1 MADLRGS
8 HIPIAATARTT
19 PFWQRVR
26 MTDHVESSPAPCVRE
41 PVPGSTSP
49 PHSKISTW
57 RWVLANCE
65 EIVTAILLAVMIG
78 SIGVSVFCRYM
89 LKLPLSWTEEV
100 VLLCMVWMCF
110 LGASVVT
117 KHQEHILIDFF
128 ITLAPRRLTKA
139 MEFFCLVVITG
150 VLIVLFWQGI
160 LLLEVTQDVT
170 TIALGIPTMYMYA
183 AIPVSA
189 LLMLIQNLRQL
200 YAALRHWV

>member
-1 MADLRGS
+1 MIDR
-8 HIPIAATARTT
+8 R
-19 PFWQRVR
+19 
-26 MTDHVESSPAPCVRE
+26 ESSPAPYTPE
-41 PVPGSTSP
+41 PEKAPASTPQGTIPS
-49 PHSKISTW
+49 W
-57 RWVLANCE
+57 RWALTNFE
-65 EIVTAILLAVMIG
+65 EIMTAILLAVMIG

-100 VLLCMVWMCF
+100 VLMCMVWMCF

-117 KHQEHILIDFF
+117 KRKEHILIDFF
-128 ITLAPRRLTKA
+128 IALAPRRLTKA
-139 MEFFCLVVITG
+139 MELCCLVIISG
-150 VLIVLFWQGI
+150 VSVVLLWQGI

-200 YAALRHWV
+200 YVTIRGWA

>member
-1 MADLRGS
+1 
-8 HIPIAATARTT
+8 
-19 PFWQRVR
+19 
-26 MTDHVESSPAPCVRE
+26 MTDRAESSPAPYTPE
-41 PVPGSTSP
+41 PEEASPGPLKGTVLS
-49 PHSKISTW
+49 W
-57 RWVLANCE
+57 RWALTNFE
-65 EIVTAILLAVMIG
+65 EILTAMLLAVMIG

-100 VLLCMVWMCF
+100 VLMCMVWMCF

-128 ITLAPRRLTKA
+128 IALAPRRLTKA
-139 MEFFCLVVITG
+139 MEIFCLVVITG
-150 VLIVLFWQGI
+150 VLAVLLWQGI

-200 YAALRHWV
+200 YVAIRSWA

>member
-1 MADLRGS
+1 
-8 HIPIAATARTT
+8 
-19 PFWQRVR
+19 
-26 MTDHVESSPAPCVRE
+26 MTDRPESSP
-41 PVPGSTSP
+41 VPYKPEADKSSAGP
-49 PHSKISTW
+49 PQGPIPTW
-57 RWVLANCE
+57 WWFLTNFE
-65 EIVTAILLAVMIG
+65 EIITAVLLAVMIG
-78 SIGVSVFCRYM
+78 SIGVSVVCRYM

-128 ITLAPRRLTKA
+128 IALAPRRLTKA
-139 MEFFCLVVITG
+139 MEIYCLVVITG
-150 VLIVLFWQGI
+150 VLVVLLWQGI

-189 LLMLIQNLRQL
+189 LLMLVQNLRQL
-200 YAALRHWV
+200 YAAIRSWA

>member
-1 MADLRGS
+1 
-8 HIPIAATARTT
+8 
-19 PFWQRVR
+19 
-26 MTDHVESSPAPCVRE
+26 MTDQAESSPAPCT
-41 PVPGSTSP
+41 PGPDPGSASSP
-49 PHSKISTW
+49 HRTIPTW
-57 RWVLANCE
+57 RWALANFE
-65 EIVTAILLAVMIG
+65 EIVTAVLLAVMIG

-110 LGASVVT
+110 LGASVVA
-117 KHQEHILIDFF
+117 KHQEHIRIDFF
-128 ITLAPRRLTKA
+128 IALAPRRLTKA
-139 MEFFCLVVITG
+139 MELICLVVITG
-150 VLIVLFWQGI
+150 VLVVLVWQGI

-200 YAALRHWV
+200 YAAFRQWV